1 MKFFKSQILFS
12 ISLLITLSV
21 STIFL
26 LQLKEEFFP
35 DKQIQ
40 IIAEIYTKD
49 FVKTANEVEN
59 TLSFIKAQID
69 STHFSSLNLENKAAF
84 LIEHIQSNSKV
95 SGLMIL
101 EHTGRFSLLQHEQNS
116 FVFATDSASKIDNV
130 KWYRLDKKGE
140 VQNTWA
146 MALGMELD
154 ILTWGED
161 VFNESYRYRTP
172 LWTSSG
178 QVLGLKNGGL
188 ATHIT
193 WRSQANGQLITCIAV
208 LDQNTMVTNIPR
220 SMKENFQSFIVN
232 LNGIEIP
239 FQGQS
244 RMNSDSSSKFAIF
257 KKAKESWNVTGSM
270 IPGTFSFVYNGDVW
284 WSQSNKVNIKGV
296 NAAVLSVN
304 ESALYYTSFM
314 DHVLE
319 ISIIIIL
326 IVLTLILFFR
336 GRKKR
341 HLSLDE
347 FIKTQN
353 TDKHARELVKLGEND
368 HLEFKSSFRWDY
380 QLSVVN
386 KELEGVIAKSIAAFS
401 NARGGTL
408 LIGVDDDGN
417 VLGLEKDINTLK
429 RKDLDFFENTLRTFL
444 NKSFT
449 VSFVT
454 QNLEVK
460 FPVIDQKAICRINV
474 TASQDP
480 VFIEIAKNSKKSERF
495 YLRSGNTSQEIT
507 SLSEI
512 NSYVK
517 DRFSDK

>member
-40 IIAEIYTKD
+40 IISDLYTKN
-49 FVKTANEVEN
+49 FVNTANKVES
-59 TLSFIKAQID
+59 TLSIIQAQID
-69 STHFSSLNLENKAAF
+69 STHFSSLNLEHKAAF
-84 LIEHIQSNSKV
+84 LIEHIQSNPKV

-101 EHTGRFSLLQHEQNS
+101 EHSGRFSLLQHEQNS

-140 VQNTWA
+140 VQNTWS

-154 ILTWGED
+154 ILTWGEE

-178 QVLGLKNGGL
+178 QILGLKNGGL

-193 WRSQANGQLITCIAV
+193 WRSKANGQMITCIAV

-220 SMKENFQSFIVN
+220 SMNENFQSFIVN

-244 RMNSDSSSKFAIF
+244 RMSSDSSSKFAIF
-257 KKAKESWNVTGSM
+257 KKAKESWNVTGAM
-270 IPGTFSFVYNGDVW
+270 IPGTFNFVYNGDVW
-284 WSQSNKVNIKGV
+284 WSQSNKVDIKGV

-314 DHVLE
+314 DHVFE

-326 IVLTLILFFR
+326 LVLTIILFFR
-336 GRKKR
+336 GRKKI

-429 RKDLDFFENTLRTFL
+429 RKDLDFFENTLRAFL

-454 QNLEVK
+454 QNLEIK

-474 TASQDP
+474 TASQEP

>member
-1 MKFFKSQILFS
+1 MKFIKNQILFS
-12 ISLLITLSV
+12 LSLLITLSI

-40 IIAEIYTKD
+40 IIADIYTKD
-49 FVKTANEVEN
+49 FEKTANEVES
-59 TLSFIKAQID
+59 TLSIIRAQID
-69 STHFSSLNLENKAAF
+69 STHFSGLNLDQKAAF
-84 LIEHIQSNSKV
+84 LIEHIQSNAKV

-101 EHTGRFSLLQHEQNS
+101 EHSGRFSLLQHEKNS

-130 KWYRLDKKGE
+130 KWYRLDKIGN
-140 VQNTWA
+140 VHNTWT

-154 ILTWGED
+154 ILTWGEE

-178 QVLGLKNGGL
+178 QILGLKNGGL

-193 WRSQANGQLITCIAV
+193 WPSQTNGQLITCIAV
-208 LDQNTMVTNIPR
+208 LDQNTMVTNIPS
-220 SMKENFQSFIVN
+220 SMKDNFQSFIVN
-232 LNGIEIP
+232 LKGVEIP

-244 RMNSDSSSKFAIF
+244 QTGIDSTWKFDVF
-257 KKAKESWNVTGSM
+257 NKAKKSWNITGSM
-270 IPGTFSFVYNGDVW
+270 IPGTFNFVYNGDVW
-284 WSQSNKVNIKGV
+284 WSQSYKVNIKGV
-296 NAAVLSVN
+296 NATVLSVN

-314 DHVLE
+314 DHVFE
-319 ISIIIIL
+319 ISIIIAL
-326 IVLTLILFFR
+326 LVLTIILFFR
-336 GRKKR
+336 GRKNSYM
-341 HLSLDE
+341 SLDE
-347 FIKTQN
+347 FVKTQN
-353 TDKHARELVKLGEND
+353 TDKHASELITLGEND

-429 RKDLDFFENTLRTFL
+429 RKDLDFFENTLRAFL

-454 QNLEVK
+454 QNLEIK

-474 TASQDP
+474 SASQDP
-480 VFIEIAKNSKKSERF
+480 IFIEITKNSKKSERF

-512 NSYVK
+512 NNYVK
-517 DRFSDK
+517 DRFTDK

>member
-1 MKFFKSQILFS
+1 MKFFKNQILFS
-12 ISLLITLSV
+12 ISLFITLSV
-21 STIFL
+21 SVVFL
-26 LQLKEEFFP
+26 VQLKEEFFP

-40 IIAEIYTKD
+40 LITNLYTKD
-49 FVKTANEVEN
+49 FVKTATEVEN
-59 TLSFIKAQID
+59 TLSIIKSQID
-69 STHFSSLNLENKAAF
+69 STHFSSLNLDQKAAF
-84 LIEHIQSNSKV
+84 MIEHIQIDAKV
-95 SGLMIL
+95 KGLMIL
-101 EHTGRFSLLQHEQNS
+101 EHTGRFSLLQHEQSS

-130 KWYRLDKKGE
+130 KWYRLNNKGE
-140 VQNTWA
+140 IQNTWA

-154 ILTWGED
+154 ILNWGEE
-161 VFNESYRYRTP
+161 VFNDSYRYRTP

-178 QVLGLKNGGL
+178 QILGLKNGGL

-193 WRSQANGQLITCIAV
+193 WHSKVNGQLITCIVV
-208 LDQNTMVTNIPR
+208 LDQSTMVTNVPR

-232 LNGIEIP
+232 LNNVEIP

-244 RMNSDSSSKFAIF
+244 RMNTDSSTKMSVFN
-257 KKAKESWNVTGSM
+257 KAKESWSITGTM

-284 WSQSNKVNIKGV
+284 WSQSDKVNVKGV
-296 NAAVLSVN
+296 NAVVLSIN
-304 ESALYYTSFM
+304 ETALYYTSFM
-314 DHVLE
+314 DHAIELSAIAVLL
-319 ISIIIIL
+319 IL
-326 IVLTLILFFR
+326 TIILFFR

-341 HLSLDE
+341 HLSLEE
-347 FIKTQN
+347 FVKSQN
-353 TDKHARELVKLGEND
+353 TDKHASELIKVGEHD
-368 HLEFKSSFRWDY
+368 HLEFKSSFRWDF

-429 RKDLDFFENTLRTFL
+429 RKDLDFFENTLRAFL
-444 NKSFT
+444 NKSFS

-454 QNLEVK
+454 QNLEIK
-460 FPVIDQKAICRINV
+460 FPVIEDKAICRINV
-474 TASQDP
+474 AASQDP

-517 DRFSDK
+517 DRFSVK

>member
-1 MKFFKSQILFS
+1 MKFLKNQILFS
-12 ISLLITLSV
+12 VSLLITLTV
-21 STIFL
+21 STVFL

-40 IIAEIYTKD
+40 IVADLYTQD
-49 FVKTANEVEN
+49 FVKTAREVES
-59 TLSFIKAQID
+59 TLTNIRAEID
-69 STHFSSLNLENKAAF
+69 STHFSSLNLDQKAAF

-101 EHTGRFSLLQHEQNS
+101 EHSGRFSLLQHEQNS

-130 KWYRLDKKGE
+130 KWYRLDKKGN

-154 ILTWGED
+154 ILTWGEE

-178 QVLGLKNGGL
+178 QILGLKNGGL
-188 ATHIT
+188 ATHVT
-193 WRSQANGQLITCIAV
+193 WRSDTNGQLITCIAV
-208 LDQNTMVTNIPR
+208 LDQNTMVTNTPR
-220 SMKENFQSFIVN
+220 SVKENFQSFIVN
-232 LNGIEIP
+232 LNGVEIP

-244 RMNSDSSSKFAIF
+244 RMTSDSTAKLGIF
-257 KKAKESWNVTGSM
+257 KKAKESWKITGAM
-270 IPGTFSFVYNGDVW
+270 IPGTFNFIYNGDVW
-284 WSQSNKVNIKGV
+284 WSQSSKVDIKGV
-296 NAAVLSVN
+296 SAAVLSVN
-304 ESALYYTSFM
+304 ESSLYYTSFM
-314 DHVLE
+314 EHVSEL
-319 ISIIIIL
+319 SIIIVLLL
-326 IVLTLILFFR
+326 ITVVLFFR
-336 GRKKR
+336 GWKKR

-347 FIKTQN
+347 FVKSQN
-353 TDKHARELVKLGEND
+353 TDKHASELINLGEND

-380 QLSVVN
+380 QLNVVN

-401 NARGGTL
+401 NAKGGTL

-429 RKDLDFFENTLRTFL
+429 RKDLDFFENTLRTYL

-454 QNLEVK
+454 QNLEIK
-460 FPVIDQKAICRINV
+460 FPVLNQKAICRINV
-474 TASQDP
+474 SASQDP
-480 VFIEIAKNSKKSERF
+480 IFIEIAKNSKKSERF